1 MGGSRQMPSS
11 VRCLRLECWRWPW
24 RVSTLRDDPMGRQNS
39 QLSLRRNEASHAPAA
54 PAPGVAGLLMV
65 AWLTPSAE
73 CWPFGAPFIGR
84 RQPSGSIFK
93 AMRLC
98 EKGGSRCSARLAHLC
113 SLLLRHSHV
122 CRNSV
127 QLLLAEKKRGGRN
140 GSMRKSVQRLCPTFR
155 CRRMYTA
162 MRQGLK
168 FRRVGGDWTIGKQ
181 YLGRP
186 AAQI

>member
-11 VRCLRLECWRWPW
+11 VRCLRLECWR
-24 RVSTLRDDPMGRQNS
+24 
-39 QLSLRRNEASHAPAA
+39 
-54 PAPGVAGLLMV
+54 
-65 AWLTPSAE
+65 
-73 CWPFGAPFIGR
+73 
-84 RQPSGSIFK
+84 
-93 AMRLC
+93 
-98 EKGGSRCSARLAHLC
+98 GSRCSARLEHLC
-113 SLLLRHSHV
+113 GLLLGHSDV
-122 CRNSV
+122 CRSSV

-140 GSMRKSVQRLCPTFR
+140 GSMRKSVQRLCPTSR